1 MARDLQLPDEAAIE
15 IATTMLEQLYG
26 LDDVAG
32 VSSSGMD
39 VGGSSTSTSS
49 TTLSVETDMMM
60 RGAWKMDPKEYMA
73 TTTHIISIH
82 RPI

>member
-32 VSSSGMD
+32 MSSSGMD
-39 VGGSSTSTSS
+39 VGGSSSSSS
-49 TTLSVETDMMM
+49 TTPLLVETDMM

-73 TTTHIISIH
+73 TTTHIISSH